1 MGNLIGAI
9 LLVIVGILVIIWTA
23 HILLDI
29 LGAVLIAAAV
39 YLIWKHVSGTRG
51 HSRL

>member
-9 LLVIVGILVIIWTA
+9 LLVIVGILVVIWTA

-29 LGAVLIAAAV
+29 LGAILIIAAVVLI
-39 YLIWKHVSGTRG
+39 WRHVSGTRG